1 MSKVLS
7 LSIHV
12 CAKEVSKLP
21 TVANDGCA
29 DIGFRGKWTEKLG
42 PPVLLPSREGAS
54 DMQPHV
60 GRQLLDYVP
69 HQEKLEQMLR
79 DLIEAAEK
87 WDVAPKLA
95 SLWWTS
101 TYEEEERSEVPVAT
115 TGLMYNFPCEEK
127 FKILGCAMN
136 SQGTTLDAIEER
148 MQSANKANWRDIL
161 VYRSKDVPWRIKCG
175 RLVDHVYSVFSFGS
189 ELWSLSIQTMDRIKR
204 WETKIMMRL
213 FRFKRGKDETWVG
226 YRTRCCKAARK
237 IWIQMG
243 LSVLYDIIAES
254 MWRDMGWVCYQRP
267 DTVVA
272 SLQQVFRW
280 RSSQWWHTAQTEGMR
295 DDPLNHTGWKH
306 KWNWHNRGN
315 VWDNMS
321 SDWAGEEDW
330 ISKRLDKTSSADKK
344 EFVIRV
350 LNRMNLSTV
359 HRKVKVKEKR
369 KGKTSWLKTVERTG
383 GP

>member
-1 MSKVLS
+1 
-7 LSIHV
+7 
-12 CAKEVSKLP
+12 
-21 TVANDGCA
+21 
-29 DIGFRGKWTEKLG
+29 
-42 PPVLLPSREGAS
+42 
-54 DMQPHV
+54 
-60 GRQLLDYVP
+60 
-69 HQEKLEQMLR
+69 MLR

-115 TGLMYNFPCEEK
+115 TGLMYKFPCEEK
-127 FKILGCAMN
+127 FQILGCAMN
-136 SQGTTLDAIEER
+136 RQGTTLDAIEER

-161 VYRSKDVPWRIKCG
+161 VYRSKDVPSRIKCG

-189 ELWSLSIQTMDRIKR
+189 ELWSLTIQTMDRIKR
-204 WETKIMMRL
+204 WETEIMMRL
-213 FRFKRGKDETWVG
+213 FRFRRGKDETWVG

-243 LSVLYDIIAES
+243 LSFLYDIIAES

-280 RSSQWWHTAQTEGMR
+280 RSSQWWHTTQTEGMR

-306 KWNWHNRGN
+306 KWKWHNRGN

-344 EFVIRV
+344 EFVIRI